1 MNAFLIIILSII
13 AILQLLIAVPITLLM
28 ISLVEA
34 FKHFRVEIQE
44 ELLTN
49 LSKKT
54 KKTKKTE
61 R

>member
-1 MNAFLIIILSII
+1 MNTFLIVILSII

-34 FKHFRVEIQE
+34 FKDFRVEIQE

-54 KKTKKTE
+54 KKTLKNKK
-61 R
+61 

>member
-1 MNAFLIIILSII
+1 MNTFLIVILSII

-28 ISLVEA
+28 ISLLKA
-34 FKHFRVEIQE
+34 FKDFRVEIQE

-54 KKTKKTE
+54 LKNKK
-61 R
+61 

>member
-1 MNAFLIIILSII
+1 MNTFLIVILSII

-28 ISLVEA
+28 ISLVKA
-34 FKHFRVEIQE
+34 FKDFRVEIQE

-54 KKTKKTE
+54 KKTKK
-61 R
+61 

>member
-1 MNAFLIIILSII
+1 MNTFLIIILSII

-34 FKHFRVEIQE
+34 FKDFRVEIQE